1 MAITRGTSP
10 WILFTLPI
18 EIKREQIKE
27 AWLTV
32 SQDKRPVTTKKLTED
47 ELAVDDETS
56 TIGGHLSQVD
66 TLLLSPDKI
75 TETQMRFI
83 DTSNESYATEIITY
97 NTYDVLQEGV
107 IG

>member
-18 EIKREQIKE
+18 EITRDQIKD

-32 SQDKRPVTTKKLTED
+32 SQEKRPITTKKLTAD
-47 ELAVDDETS
+47 ELAVDDATS

-66 TLLLSPDKI
+66 TLLLSANKI
-75 TETQMRFI
+75 TETQIRFVDI
-83 DTSNESYATEIITY
+83 TGESYATDIVTY
-97 NTYDVLQEGV
+97 NTYDILQEGV